1 MIRPR
6 RGEVWL
12 ADCGLVAKI
21 RPVLVISVD
30 FADAD
35 RALITVIL
43 HTASPWGSRFEISL
57 PVPWLKAGAF
67 NLQAMFPLAPP
78 RFIRKLGNLS
88 PINMANIEEGLKCW
102 LGLT

>member
-12 ADCGLVAKI
+12 ADCGLAAKI
-21 RPVLVISVD
+21 RPVPVISVD

-35 RALITVIL
+35 HALITVIP
-43 HTASPWGSRFEISL
+43 HTTSPWGSRFEILL

-88 PINMANIEEGLKCW
+88 PINMANIEEGLKRW